1 MYCFIVAS
9 KVYVLTD
16 KTNTSAESSLESTKS
31 TFTKAISALRW
42 LGTTG
47 LRTLLQFYFQKEAMF
62 WIPSGWIPYYAEW
75 LLSFPRAPLG
85 SVSIQAWGL
94 ACGAV
99 ILLVSDAIAAVVEMW
114 VQRTAQGGVK
124 KEKRKEEPFAAEVKG
139 EKAGIK
145 SEKDVKTSGR
155 DTGDDDWM
163 KDAARGLR
171 QTKAGG
177 KQEL

>member
-1 MYCFIVAS
+1 M
-9 KVYVLTD
+9 
-16 KTNTSAESSLESTKS
+16 
-31 TFTKAISALRW
+31 
-42 LGTTG
+42 
-47 LRTLLQFYFQKEAMF
+47 
-62 WIPSGWIPYYAEW
+62 
-75 LLSFPRAPLG
+75 G

-114 VQRTAQGGVK
+114 VQRAAQGGV
-124 KEKRKEEPFAAEVKG
+124 KEKRKEEPFAAEVRG
-139 EKAGIK
+139 EKGGVK
-145 SEKDVKTSGR
+145 SEKEVKTSGR

-163 KDAARGLR
+163 KGAARGLR